1 MTKGNPNIKDYGF
14 KKGQSGNPG
23 GRPKGIAALAREHKD
38 KALEVLVA
46 GMDHI
51 DAKVRIT
58 AAKEIL
64 DRGYGKPLT
73 MTADVSDSLNELDDD
88 TLDAAINALAAL
100 GIGAEEVNTGKAKKG
115 KATKH

>member
-1 MTKGNPNIKDYGF
+1 MTDHLKAHQF

-46 GMDHI
+46 GMEDN
-51 DAKVRIT
+51 DARIRIT

-73 MTADVSDSLNELDDD
+73 MNADVSDKLDELDDD

-100 GIGAEEVNTGKAKKG
+100 GIGAEEADSREASKANE
-115 KATKH
+115 TKH